1 MNLETETVLCLLLM
15 LLMFSSLRSWVRFDF
30 FLQTPFQNI
39 TWTGKYLGRKRGKKV
54 PVDDPRSC
62 FVVWLSH
69 FSYIPLWLWRRWM
82 LEEKYPSR
90 KKKKS
95 HLFITDSLL
104 TCYLLHLLR
113 MYSIQY
119 IFCGLISP
127 HSCYRCMGLVG
138 FTWKRFSIFGS
149 FAGCVFWPLSVIPL
163 HPWFWKKKGIWETLE
178 KG

>member
-54 PVDDPRSC
+54 PADDPRSC

-90 KKKKS
+90 KKKKKKP
-95 HLFITDSLL
+95 SLYYRFL
-104 TCYLLHLLR
+104 IDMLSIAFTQNVQYPVHILWPYFSSFMLSLHGV
-113 MYSIQY
+113 SWI
-119 IFCGLISP
+119 
-127 HSCYRCMGLVG
+127 HV
-138 FTWKRFSIFGS
+138 KE
-149 FAGCVFWPLSVIPL
+149 V
-163 HPWFWKKKGIWETLE
+163 
-178 KG
+178 